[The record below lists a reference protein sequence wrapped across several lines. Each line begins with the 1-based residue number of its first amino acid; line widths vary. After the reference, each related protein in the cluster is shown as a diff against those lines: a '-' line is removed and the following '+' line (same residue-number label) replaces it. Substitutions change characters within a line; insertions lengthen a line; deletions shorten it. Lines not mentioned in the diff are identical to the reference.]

1 VSRSAVFLD
10 RDGVLN
16 EVTAGADGIPRPPA
30 NVEAMR
36 ICPDAV
42 GACRALREAGY
53 LLIMVTNQPDVSRG
67 TQQRDVVDAINS
79 ALRERLGLDDVM
91 CCFHDDADE
100 CSCRKPKAGLLL
112 EAAERWAIDLP
123 ASFLVGDR
131 WKDVVAGAEAGC
143 QTALVS
149 RPYSVHER
157 AAPDFTAAS
166 LGEAADWILGLRTE
180 G

>member
-1 VSRSAVFLD
+1 MSRSAVFLD

-36 ICPDAV
+36 LCPDAV

-79 ALRERLGLDDVM
+79 AVGERLGLDEARVVNSIDRYGNTSSATLPIALA
-91 CCFHDDADE
+91 DARDRGMLE
-100 CSCRKPKAGLLL
+100 PGMNVLLSAFGSGFTWGAGVI
-112 EAAERWAIDLP
+112 EWAA
-123 ASFLVGDR
+123 
-131 WKDVVAGAEAGC
+131 
-143 QTALVS
+143 
-149 RPYSVHER
+149 
-157 AAPDFTAAS
+157 
-166 LGEAADWILGLRTE
+166 
-180 G
+180 